1 MIPVNSNY
9 QKLPGSYLFAEVARR
24 VKVFKQSNP
33 EADVISLGIGDVTLP
48 LCPAVV
54 DAMKAAVEEMGKRE
68 TFRGYGPDFGYDF
81 LVNAIREHD
90 YKAFGVELDFD
101 EVFISDGAKSDTGN
115 FQELFGE
122 NCRVAVPN
130 PVYPVYVDTNA
141 MAGRAGEYDEKAAA
155 WTRLTYLPCLE
166 ENGFVPELPKEKVDV
181 IYLCYPNN
189 PTGTVLTRF
198 QLKKFVD
205 YALQNEC
212 VILYDAAYRAFVNN
226 PDVPKTVYEIDGAK
240 KVAVEF
246 NSYSKTAGFTG
257 TRCGFVVV
265 PHEVKGVGADG
276 KPVELNVMWK
286 RRQSTKFNG
295 VNYVVQ
301 RGAAAVYSEE
311 GRKQTKEAISFYL
324 KNAKYIRDTLK
335 SAGLTVFGGTDAPY
349 VWVKVP
355 EGEDSWG
362 YFDKLLNVCN
372 VVSTPGSGF
381 GSCGE
386 GFIRL
391 TAFNTY
397 EKTVEACRRIKEMIL

>member
-24 VKVFKQSNP
+24 VKAFKQNNP

-122 NCRVAVPN
+122 NSRVAVPN

-226 PDVPKTVYEIDGAK
+226 PDVPKTIYEIDGAK

-276 KPVELNVMWK
+276 KSVELNVMWK

-311 GRKQTKEAISFYL
+311 GQKQTKEAISFYL